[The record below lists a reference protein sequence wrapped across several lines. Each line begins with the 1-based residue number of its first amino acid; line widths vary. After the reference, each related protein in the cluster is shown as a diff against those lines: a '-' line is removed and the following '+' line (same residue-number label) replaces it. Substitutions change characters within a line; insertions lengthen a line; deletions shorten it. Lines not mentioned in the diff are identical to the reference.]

1 MLFGVWFAGL
11 VVCLVWLIKKKRQ
24 IRKNEDIQLLVDAR
38 QEQGPELSERDR
50 QEHAED
56 AYHKFCEKQSLT
68 ESAPVAQ
75 HLKAIFLAGWDEN
88 RLEVSELINH
98 TTSNLFKWNGP
109 LRSVLAIFI
118 VIGLLGT
125 LFGLTDSLTQLS
137 PALEAS
143 AADETSAENSEKMTQ
158 ALSLLLGEMKSAFAP
173 SILGIFFTIVGVV
186 LYNAYLRFACQSVQS
201 ALERLTLTIW
211 IPQLYPT
218 TSQRLIQTLQQSEE
232 QMRSGYETATRVG
245 ELVETVQ
252 DNISDFNQNL
262 SRANNITQPLSNS
275 VAQINGAANI
285 LNETFVP
292 KLDEFSQEFA
302 ANVSHLTGFQDEI
315 RDLYQ
320 QLKHEYD
327 TFQKDTT
334 QRLDQQNQNLVAT
347 LNALKSY
354 EEAYV
359 ASRHKIDETLQK
371 FLSEATETN
380 NSINANNRRMLE
392 SIHNQLA
399 SNLAGLQTT
408 LEEQL
413 RTVTGGLTTDLGG
426 LQQTLETELRALTDR
441 FNRFDVPL
449 QKAADQ
455 IEGILESFV
464 RLMQRTVGDL
474 RREIQTQNENYE
486 SQLEAVTNL
495 NQEIVTLLNQLDNNS
510 RDQSSA
516 ISTLSN
522 NINSLGEGIHPL
534 SDVMQS
540 LASDSDRFSQSIG
553 TIGQHIETLDTTSK
567 QLIERVGGTTQSL
580 IVDSGALSRSIDA
593 IEQHVETLGTASQQ
607 LVERAD
613 ITPLRDD
620 IGDLRE
626 SIREIAQHSRTLA
639 ESAQILARQ
648 TPPSSQGDPDRSRSP
663 WNIFR
668 RPSSSEAVDRRENE
682 NESTRSDT

>member
-1 MLFGVWFAGL
+1 MISLFFEYLSPTNPIAAFIVTWLYVLFGVWSAGL
-11 VVCLVWLIKKKRQ
+11 VVCLVWLINKKRQ
-24 IRKNEDIQLLVDAR
+24 ISKNEDVQLLVDTR
-38 QEQGPELSERDR
+38 QEQDPELGESERKER
-50 QEHAED
+50 AE
-56 AYHKFCEKQSLT
+56 ANFRRFCQKQSLT
-68 ESAPVAQ
+68 ESTLVAQ

-98 TTSNLFKWNGP
+98 TTSNLFRWNGL

-143 AADETSAENSEKMTQ
+143 AADETSAENSEKITQ

-186 LYNAYLRFACQSVQS
+186 LYNAYLRFACQPIQS
-201 ALERLTLTIW
+201 ALERLTLTVW

-245 ELVETVQ
+245 GLVETVQ
-252 DNISDFNQNL
+252 DNISEFNQNL

-275 VAQINGAANI
+275 VSQINGAANI

-320 QLKHEYD
+320 QLRDEYD
-327 TFQKDTT
+327 TFQKDTN

-347 LNALKSY
+347 LNTLKSY

-359 ASRHKIDETLQK
+359 ASRHEIDETLQK
-371 FLSEATETN
+371 FLNEATETN
-380 NSINANNRRMLE
+380 NSINANNRRVLE

-399 SNLAGLQTT
+399 SNLAGLQQT

-455 IEGILESFV
+455 IESILESFV

-474 RREIQTQNENYE
+474 QREIQTQNENYE

-495 NQEIVTLLNQLDNNS
+495 NQQIVA
-510 RDQSSA
+510 SS
-516 ISTLSN
+516 
-522 NINSLGEGIHPL
+522 
-534 SDVMQS
+534 
-540 LASDSDRFSQSIG
+540 
-553 TIGQHIETLDTTSK
+553 TS
-567 QLIERVGGTTQSL
+567 
-580 IVDSGALSRSIDA
+580 
-593 IEQHVETLGTASQQ
+593 
-607 LVERAD
+607 
-613 ITPLRDD
+613 
-620 IGDLRE
+620 
-626 SIREIAQHSRTLA
+626 
-639 ESAQILARQ
+639 
-648 TPPSSQGDPDRSRSP
+648 
-663 WNIFR
+663 
-668 RPSSSEAVDRRENE
+668 
-682 NESTRSDT
+682 